1 MKTSP
6 QLALLWI
13 MDFNQFTSHQLES
26 ATRFYSDAFR
36 EEGISLYPLDSNT
49 LICSE
54 SGVKAINGY
63 INFTNDHQE
72 IKTVCLISDF
82 SGDAQQHTLLNDI
95 KGYLRVQGIPV
106 ANPVD
111 SVEGLNLSDKLS
123 TSMWLKSHG
132 FPHIKTQRLLP
143 GFDLQAFLYIQP
155 PFIVKP
161 SDMARGFGVNK
172 VENLEALG
180 SLVEILSGSTR
191 SFVVQEFIECGADAR
206 LYFSEGK
213 LITHQSRLIGDD
225 GYMANVSKGAVSVK
239 GEINDEMIV
248 CGSRISKKLSHISP
262 FIAIDFLC
270 DKAGNFYVSEIESI
284 LAGYS
289 GVNDCEQPKITRA
302 IAEYLYSLVK

>member
-1 MKTSP
+1 MKTNP

-26 ATRFYSDAFR
+26 ATRFYKDAFR
-36 EEGISLYPLDSNT
+36 EESILLYTLDSNT
-49 LICSE
+49 LACSQ
-54 SGVKAINGY
+54 SGVNTINGG
-63 INFTNDHQE
+63 INITNVQQE
-72 IKTVCLISDF
+72 IKTVYLISDF
-82 SGDAQQHTLLNDI
+82 SGNAQQHKLLNDI
-95 KGYLRVQGIPV
+95 KGYLRIQGIPV

-111 SVEGLNLSDKLS
+111 AVNGLNLSDKLS

-143 GFDLQAFLYIQP
+143 GFDLQAFRDIQP

-172 VENLEALG
+172 VESLEALG
-180 SLVEILSGSTR
+180 SLGEILSDSPR
-191 SFVVQEFIECGADAR
+191 SFVVQEYIECGADAR
-206 LYFSEGK
+206 LYFSKGE
-213 LITHQSRLIGDD
+213 LITHQSRLIGEDS
-225 GYMANVSKGAVSVK
+225 YMANVSKGAVSVK
-239 GEINDEMIV
+239 GEINDEMIL

-270 DKAGNFYVSEIESI
+270 DKAGNFYVSEIEGI

-289 GVNDCEQPKITRA
+289 GVNRCDQPKVTRA
-302 IAEYLYSLVK
+302 IAKYLYSLVK

>member
-26 ATRFYSDAFR
+26 ATRFYKDAFR
-36 EEGISLYPLDSNT
+36 EEGISLYTLDSNT
-49 LICSE
+49 LVCSQ
-54 SGVKAINGY
+54 SGVNTINGC
-63 INFTNDHQE
+63 INLTNDHQE
-72 IKTVCLISDF
+72 IKTVYLISDF
-82 SGDAQQHTLLNDI
+82 SGNAQQHKLLNDI
-95 KGYLRVQGIPV
+95 KGYLRIQGIPV

-111 SVEGLNLSDKLS
+111 AIAGLNLSDKLS
-123 TSMWLKSHG
+123 TAMWLKSHG

-143 GFDLQAFLYIQP
+143 GYDLQAFHDIQP

-172 VENLEALG
+172 VESLEGLG
-180 SLVEILSGSTR
+180 SLIEILSDSPR

-213 LITHQSRLIGDD
+213 LITHQCRLIGEDS
-225 GYMANVSKGAVSVK
+225 YMANVSKGAVSVK
-239 GEINDEMIV
+239 GEINDEMIL

-262 FIAIDFLC
+262 FIVIDFLC
-270 DKAGNFYVSEIESI
+270 DKAGNFYVSEVESI

-289 GVNDCEQPKITRA
+289 GVNLCDQPKVTRA